1 MLRLLYWWALIGLAW
16 GQYYPGSSSSSTLT
30 RKTSSATDSLSSES
44 LSISTIVTDDPMTV
58 TETVFNY
65 LTTSSRITRTIEL
78 TVTLTE
84 LSTKI
89 LSKQITSTA
98 LSITQATV
106 TSREKATIILS
117 TTLTRVSFTESTDL
131 RPTTRV
137 TTVTT
142 QTSVTT
148 VAIVSLRRSTT
159 TSFFQSSFSVEGTF
173 TTVIEVLNTNTLV
186 ILEPNVEVTSVT
198 DRLTVYTA
206 TAVFLISSVT
216 TEYSFTTTLL
226 VTTTLVNYGET
237 DIIATRT
244 IGQTTSVS
252 LTIFTIQTF
261 GKYSTAATI
270 AVPVPI
276 SYEQTL
282 YTTLIR

>member
-1 MLRLLYWWALIGLAW
+1 MLWLACWWLIFGSVL
-16 GQYYPGSSSSSTLT
+16 GEQYYGKPSSSLTQQTSDGTGSSS
-30 RKTSSATDSLSSES
+30 TSVQF
-44 LSISTIVTDDPMTV
+44 STIISDDPMTV

-89 LSKQITSTA
+89 LTKQITSTA

-106 TSREKATIILS
+106 TSREKATIVLS
-117 TTLTRVSFTESTDL
+117 TTLTRVSFIESTDL
-131 RPTTRV
+131 RPTTRI

-142 QTSVTT
+142 DTSTTT

-159 TSFFQSSFSVEGTF
+159 TTFFQSSYSVEGTF
-173 TTVIEVLNTNTLV
+173 TTLIQVLNTNTLV
-186 ILEPNVEVTSVT
+186 ILEPEVSVTSVT

-206 TAVFLISSVT
+206 TAVFFISTIT
-216 TEYSFTTTLL
+216 TEYLTTITDTVNTR
-226 VTTTLVNYGET
+226 VTEYGQT
-237 DIIATRT
+237 VTNGFVT
-244 IGQTTSVS
+244 IGPTTSIS
-252 LTIFTIQTF
+252 LTVFTIKTF
-261 GKYSTAATI
+261 GKYSTAATVQI
-270 AVPVPI
+270 PVPI
-276 SYEQTL
+276 SYEYTL